1 MKTLAFAGS
10 NSSQSI
16 NHQLVSY
23 AASLCKDVEILK
35 LTDYPLPIYSIDLQN
50 KDGIPENVK
59 TLNGKIANADHII
72 ISVCEHN
79 GSMSAFFKNTLDWL
93 SRQDKSFLKEKKI
106 TLLSTSPGAAG
117 AASALA
123 QTQKMLP
130 YFGAEVISATSV
142 GSFNDHYNPESGFDQ
157 EIQQLLQGIIQ

>member
-16 NHQLVSY
+16 NHQLISY
-23 AASLCKDVEILK
+23 VASLYESAETIK
-35 LTDYPLPIYSIDLQN
+35 LTDYPLPIYGIDLQN
-50 KDGIPENVK
+50 DKGIPENVNA
-59 TLNGKIANADHII
+59 LNARITSADHLI

-79 GSMSAFFKNTLDWL
+79 GSMSAFFKNALDWL
-93 SRQDKSFLKEKKI
+93 SREDKSFLNDKKV

-130 YFGAEVISATSV
+130 YFGAKVISATSI
-142 GSFNDHYNPESGFDQ
+142 GNFYDHYNKVTGFDQ
-157 EIQQLLQGIIQ
+157 ETKASLAKLIV